1 MFAYGLSEPAAILRL
16 VARTDLPPVIQALL
30 RPDAYPHPTGRI
42 KLVQTHISYVLL
54 AGDFVYKI
62 KKPVDFG
69 FLDYSTLGK
78 RRYYCQQEVILNS
91 RLCSDTYL
99 GVVAIRETK
108 EGIHIG
114 GAGKIA
120 EYAVHM
126 RRLPEERMMH
136 RLLEAGKVT
145 PAMVRRVA
153 DRVAEFHERA
163 ETSKR
168 IAEYGGWAIRYAW
181 DENIAQWQPYVG
193 ETLTAE
199 QDRIL
204 TAYGEAFFA
213 RNRRLLQQRV
223 KERRIKDGHSDLRAD
238 AVCIENGI
246 CIMDC
251 VEFNRRI
258 RWVDVTRDVGFLAM
272 DLDYRGHPEFGE
284 AFVRRYVKVSGD
296 GGVNDL
302 IDFYKAYNACVRG
315 KVDGFQLSQQ
325 TIPARDR
332 RAAQQS
338 ARRYFDLACEYA
350 RSLPPALLVI
360 TCGLP
365 ATGKSSVA
373 REVAEAAGMRYYSSD
388 IVRKELQGLAR
399 TERRYERYDAGI
411 YSPKF
416 HEKTYAA
423 LLKRARADLE
433 AGRSVVLDASYIRR
447 DHRKAA
453 AAVATELGAQFAV
466 LHTTADEALVR
477 RRLEER
483 LREGRDPSDARWVIY
498 TGQKRRF
505 QRPTEVEEMRLIE
518 IESSRPAAVKRKRA
532 IDSLRRISPLSIG

>member
-1 MFAYGLSEPAAILRL
+1 
-16 VARTDLPPVIQALL
+16 VARADLPPVIQALL
-30 RPDAYPHPTGRI
+30 RSDAYSHPTGKI
-42 KLVQTHISYVLL
+42 ELIQTHVSYVLL
-54 AGDFVYKI
+54 AGEHVYKI

-78 RRYYCQQEVILNS
+78 RRYNCRQEVILNS

-99 GVVAIRETK
+99 GVVAIRETA
-108 EGIHIG
+108 EGLRVG
-114 GAGKIA
+114 GKGKIV

-145 PAMVRRVA
+145 PAMLRRVA
-153 DRVAEFHERA
+153 DKVAEFHAKA

-168 IAEYGGWAIRYAW
+168 IAEYGGWAIKYAW
-181 DENIAQWQPYVG
+181 DENIEQWTPYIGQTV
-193 ETLTAE
+193 TAE

-213 RNRRLLQQRV
+213 RNRRLLARRV
-223 KERRIKDGHSDLRAD
+223 KERRIRDGHSDLRSD

-272 DLDYRGHPEFGE
+272 DLDYRGRPELGR
-284 AFVRRYVKVSGD
+284 AFVRRYVKTSGD
-296 GGVNDL
+296 TGVDDL

-315 KVDGFQLSQQ
+315 KVDGFQLSQPE
-325 TIPARDR
+325 IPTAAR
-332 RAAQQS
+332 RAAQKS
-338 ARRYFDLACEYA
+338 ARRYFELACEYA
-350 RSLPPALLVI
+350 QSLPPAMLVI

-365 ATGKSSVA
+365 ATGKSVIARSVA
-373 REVAEAAGMRYYSSD
+373 DAAGMAYYSSD
-388 IVRKELQGLAR
+388 IVRKELQGLAP
-399 TERRYERYDAGI
+399 TERRFERYDTGI
-411 YSPKF
+411 YSPEF
-416 HEKTYAA
+416 HERTYAA
-423 LLKRARADLE
+423 LLDRARADLE
-433 AGRSVVLDASYIRR
+433 VGRSVVLDASYIRR
-447 DHRKAA
+447 DHRKASA
-453 AAVATELGAQFAV
+453 ALARETGAQFAV
-466 LHTTADEALVR
+466 LHTTADESLVR
-477 RRLEER
+477 QRLEER
-483 LREGRDPSDARWVIY
+483 LRSGADPSDARWVIY

-518 IESSRPAAVKRKRA
+518 IDSSKPSRTKLKRA
-532 IDSLRRISPLSIG
+532 LDGLRRISPLSIR